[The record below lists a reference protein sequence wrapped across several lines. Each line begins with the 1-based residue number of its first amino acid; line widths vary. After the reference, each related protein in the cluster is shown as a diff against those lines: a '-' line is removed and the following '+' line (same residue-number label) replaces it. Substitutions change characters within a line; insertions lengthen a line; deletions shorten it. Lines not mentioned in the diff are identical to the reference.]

1 MNRLSISN
9 NPEEVKSHYEKL
21 SIPDR
26 RGQARYRCKKCGY
39 ELECTGRGRLIVHIV
54 GQLLSGTTQKQVK
67 FCPNPDEGLK
77 AALMSFMKTDKFHS
91 RTKFRT
97 KKCGL
102 KELPL
107 VPCRSKEP
115 SEPQFSSSAGSCS
128 SHSESV
134 LGKRSA
140 ESSPSERPK
149 TCQPTSKCLDPDN
162 SFGEMKKEDLLRLL
176 DLLRLMDP
184 DRFELALS
192 INGFSSQ
199 SAQPVVSS
207 HSDSSL
213 LLENSIRLRQQHQ
226 LLLQLLQLLQLQNV
240 LCSLGSIGSM
250 HTNSSLPFYLN
261 SVITPMQGS
270 SLLFYPQL
278 LRQVN
283 HESVNTSLTQD
294 TNFPAA
300 AFQQDF
306 PQRK

>member
-149 TCQPTSKCLDPDN
+149 TFQSTSQYLDDQAHD
-162 SFGEMKKEDLLRLL
+162 SASSIGEMKKEDMQDLLNI
-176 DLLRLMDP
+176 LRLMDS
-184 DRFELALS
+184 DKFELALS
-192 INGFSSQ
+192 ISRFSSRQ
-199 SAQPVVSS
+199 GARSVASS
-207 HSDSSL
+207 HIDSSL
-213 LLENSIRLRQQHQ
+213 VLEYTIRLIQQYQ
-226 LLLQLLQLLQLQNV
+226 LLLQSRNV
-240 LCSLGSIGSM
+240 ICSIGTM
-250 HTNSSLPFYLN
+250 HTYPSFPFYLN
-261 SVITPMQGS
+261 SMITPTNTQGS

-278 LRQVN
+278 FVQGNQRM
-283 HESVNTSLTQD
+283 NTSLTQG

-306 PQRK
+306 PQSE